1 MAKEPNPILDVAKL
15 TSRFIPG
22 VSEAVTAYETLTESA
37 QGAYSTF
44 VKGIQTIE
52 SYRIS
57 LTKAS
62 GASSA
67 FVEGLRK
74 ETYSLNQY
82 GIGLERVVAANVAMA
97 ESFSKATFSAAQ
109 TRLQFEADREAMQKL
124 ITVNEKFGLSQGET
138 ISLANKLTNSVFNNI
153 SSFQKFSDTLLKFA
167 TETGQPFNKVM
178 QDFGTYSDRFIS
190 NLSSDKAIQSFTTLQ
205 TLARRAGM
213 SIDSLVGS
221 LNKFDDVEEA
231 FASGGQINRVLS
243 YFGGSLDTLAMARA
257 SEEEQAKM
265 LLEAISGISEQFNTQ
280 MTDPRARKAVL
291 KELVS
296 ATGIPIEQVM
306 GLLNQN
312 NDLSRDLQSII
323 RTPSVTRMEEMPE
336 QQKAKM
342 AMDLTSQ
349 AEVDKIKMEN
359 MLIGPFTMALE
370 RFNANQ
376 KSLTI
381 DFSREFSR
389 EMDKGI
395 SMLLK
400 KGDVPGALE
409 QFGKAFSEA
418 KDVITN
424 TSGFKQFQAALSGN
438 GGLTEIM
445 STTGDII
452 KRNISFLDSD
462 KYYQDLNRHTENLS
476 RINQRRIQEE
486 SKGLE
491 EAVGRGVRQL
501 SGNVQVSV
509 TLKDSSGKPIPGGNV
524 DAAARILPEPTRAT
538 GANKP

>member
-491 EAVGRGVRQL
+491 EAVSRGVGKL
-501 SGNVQVSV
+501 KGDVQVSV

-524 DAAARILPEPTRAT
+524 DAAARIIPERTRAT
-538 GANKP
+538 GAG

>member
-82 GIGLERVVAANVAMA
+82 GIGLEKVVAANVAMA

-491 EAVGRGVRQL
+491 EAVGRGVGKL
-501 SGNVQVSV
+501 KGDVQVSV
-509 TLKDSSGKPIPGGNV
+509 TLKDSSGKPIPGGRV
-524 DAAARILPEPTRAT
+524 DAAARILPEPTSAT
-538 GANKP
+538 GAA